1 MKFWLYPTVAIFA
14 VAALTGCGSK
24 EAAPAD
30 GAAPKQDGDKRPA
43 SETELYEIWDQLSA
57 QTPESVDIELARGV
71 ANNLAQFGPEKLLP
85 LLDKTDSAEAE
96 KTALFLAMVALRP
109 LLKPEHHEAKL
120 VELTQPEKP
129 SRTRRAAIELLSTLG
144 SESGIA
150 RVNDLMDDSDPRVAA
165 GAMLALLHQENQPEA
180 VSRVKEFWDN
190 PETVDLERQEI
201 VRRIPELSSLEHADI
216 FIKAVSSMDWD
227 PHVRQRAISILGA
240 FTDTKAQDAL
250 KEAAANS
257 PEPQLK
263 DLATKAVEA
272 MQERLDAGM
281 GNLKFNVRPDGVLE
295 TQMQLESKPL
305 VAPAP
310 ASAPAAE
317 PAPAE

>member
-1 MKFWLYPTVAIFA
+1 MKFWLYPMVALFTV
-14 VAALTGCGSK
+14 VALTGCGSK
-24 EAAPAD
+24 ETAPAE
-30 GAAPKQDGDKRPA
+30 GAAPQQDGDKRPA
-43 SETELYEIWDQLSA
+43 TEAELYEIWNQLSEQA
-57 QTPESVDIELARGV
+57 PESVNIELARGA
-71 ANNLAQFGPEKLLP
+71 ANNLAQLGPEKLLP
-85 LLDKTDSAEAE
+85 LLDKTGSPEAG

-120 VELTQPEKP
+120 VELTQPDKP

-150 RVNDLMDDSDPRVAA
+150 RVKELMDDSDPRVAA

-180 VSRVKEFWDN
+180 VARVRALWDD

-201 VRRIPELSSLEHADI
+201 VRRIPEVASLEHADI
-216 FIKAVSSMDWD
+216 FIKAVTSMDWD

-250 KEAAANS
+250 KEAAEKS

-263 DLATKAVEA
+263 DLAAKAVAA

-281 GNLKFNVRPDGVLE
+281 GDLKFNVRPDGVLE
-295 TQMQLESKPL
+295 TQMPVESVPL
-305 VAPAP
+305 VAPAT
-310 ASAPAAE
+310 E